1 MLQQLHSVIIG
12 TWSNG
17 SRNSP
22 TTAKTF
28 LRLLSDVG
36 MYLNEKWKLCVSKSA
51 FFPGD
56 ALWVAS
62 CSVCF
67 PAFPA
72 PFMTD
77 LLVLLSLCPEVSQH
91 VFSRTWDILLPN
103 HSKVTEIRKFNIDTE
118 SFIFICKCVSY
129 HAPPICPGS
138 KPEFHGVYYF
148 LIRNTKQLFK
158 KLFFMWTIFKTSLLD
173 LLQNCFHLMFCLFW
187 PQGL

>member
-51 FFPGD
+51 FFLGD

-77 LLVLLSLCPEVSQH
+77 LLVLFLFALKSLSMYFLGPGIS
-91 VFSRTWDILLPN
+91 SYPTTAKLLKSGNLTLIQN
-103 HSKVTEIRKFNIDTE
+103 HSY
-118 SFIFICKCVSY
+118 SY
-129 HAPPICPGS
+129 ANVYPIMPPLS
-138 KPEFHGVYYF
+138 VQDQSQ
-148 LIRNTKQLFK
+148 N
-158 KLFFMWTIFKTSLLD
+158 FMAYITF
-173 LLQNCFHLMFCLFW
+173 
-187 PQGL
+187 

>member
-1 MLQQLHSVIIG
+1 MVKRVTELSNHCENFPKAIEWCRHVLKWEMKTMCLQKCL
-12 TWSNG
+12 
-17 SRNSP
+17 
-22 TTAKTF
+22 
-28 LRLLSDVG
+28 
-36 MYLNEKWKLCVSKSA
+36 
-51 FFPGD
+51 FPGWCVVGGFVLCMLPCISRTIYD
-56 ALWVAS
+56 G
-62 CSVCF
+62 
-67 PAFPA
+67 
-72 PFMTD
+72 
-77 LLVLLSLCPEVSQH
+77 LVSTFSLCPEVSQH

-118 SFIFICKCVSY
+118 SFIFICKCVSC

-138 KPEFHGVYYF
+138 KPEFHGLYYF